1 MRQKQTITYSP
12 PDTGAAKPAPYHEK
26 STFYPMD
33 FKLQQVQRTTLPL
46 ERRRVY
52 SSSVLIMIT

>member
-1 MRQKQTITYSP
+1 MRQKQTNTYSP

-52 SSSVLIMIT
+52 SSSVL